1 MSKYTTEVRFICET
15 YAGYDESQGYKK
27 VSEIIESAREK
38 VFDFDFPM
46 YDESYRSVLE
56 TKILKHYYTREIGA
70 ETVGLWKL
78 FLDRKMNEIMPYYNQ
93 LYESAL
99 IKFNPLHDVDY
110 TKEHEGSDK
119 GNVVGNTVRDNTN
132 SGERWD
138 YYSETPQ
145 GGINGLQT
153 LDYLTTADRVTHNDK
168 DKTNTDSTTNMTNT
182 DEYLDHVYGKMGV
195 GSYSKY
201 LKEFRETFLNI
212 DMMIIDDLSDLFMN
226 LW

>member
-1 MSKYTTEVRFICET
+1 MSKYTTELRFICEN
-15 YAGYDESQGYKK
+15 YAGYDENQGYSKIGD
-27 VSEIIESAREK
+27 IIESARTK

-46 YDESYRSVLE
+46 YDEAYRSVLE
-56 TKILKHYYTREIGA
+56 TKIIKHYYTREIGA
-70 ETVGLWKL
+70 ETVGLWKH

-99 IKFNPLHDVDY
+99 IKFNPLYDVDV
-110 TKEHEGSDK
+110 TKEHEGKDT

-153 LDYLTTADRVTHNDK
+153 LDYLTTADRITHNDK
-168 DKTNTDSTTNMTNT
+168 DNTKTDSTTNMSNT
-182 DEYLDHVYGKMGV
+182 DEYIDHIYGKQGV

-212 DMMIIDDLSDLFMN
+212 DMMIIDDLADLFMN